1 MQIFITK
8 HPEELT
14 RIEELWKTV
23 SMFTIN
29 KVNFFGY
36 INKLELDYID
46 GKPACTI
53 NFSFNNALKKYC
65 IAKNRVSKVEGIIYL
80 YDAKIPLEIE
90 IYKEILK

>member
-29 KVNFFGY
+29 QVGFFGY
-36 INKLELDYID
+36 INKLELDYMD
-46 GKPACTI
+46 DKPACTI
-53 NFSFNNALKKYC
+53 NFSFDNTLKKYC
-65 IAKNRVSKVEGIIYL
+65 VAENKVSEVEGIIYL
-80 YDAKIPLEIE
+80 YDAKIPLGIE
-90 IYKEILK
+90 IYKGDR

>member
-8 HPEELT
+8 HLEELT

-29 KVNFFGY
+29 KVSFFGY

-46 GKPACTI
+46 DKPACTI
-53 NFSFNNALKKYC
+53 NFIFNNALKKYC
-65 IAKNRVSKVEGIIYL
+65 IAKNRISKVEGMIYL

-90 IYKEILK
+90 IYKGNK